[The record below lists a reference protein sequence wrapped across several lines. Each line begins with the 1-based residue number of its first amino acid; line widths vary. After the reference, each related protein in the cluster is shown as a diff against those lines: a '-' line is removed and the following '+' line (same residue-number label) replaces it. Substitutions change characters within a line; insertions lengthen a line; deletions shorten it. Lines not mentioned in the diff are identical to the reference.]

1 MTNYIHW
8 TWKKD
13 SINMKTMR
21 KTTENNP
28 TENKTP
34 ENNTTENNTPHITEP
49 TPYYGE
55 PSNKREIVSERIS
68 GRQLIIQKAIN
79 PFLASGDY
87 LNDLNVQDTMLRPKD
102 SNM

>member
-21 KTTENNP
+21 
-28 TENKTP
+28 
-34 ENNTTENNTPHITEP
+34 NTTEKKIPEKKIPTPTQH

-55 PSNKREIVSERIS
+55 SSNKREIVSERIS
-68 GRQLIIQKAIN
+68 DRQLIIQKTVN
-79 PFLASGDY
+79 PFLVSGDY
-87 LNDLNVQDTMLRPKD
+87 LNDLNVQDTMLRPQD

>member
-1 MTNYIHW
+1 MTTYIHW

-13 SINMKTMR
+13 SINMKSMR
-21 KTTENNP
+21 EK
-28 TENKTP
+28 
-34 ENNTTENNTPHITEP
+34 ITEP
-49 TPYYGE
+49 KITEPKIAEKKAPQIYIERTHYEE

-102 SNM
+102 SNV

>member
-21 KTTENNP
+21 EK
-28 TENKTP
+28 
-34 ENNTTENNTPHITEP
+34 TEP
-49 TPYYGE
+49 KIEPKIAEKKAPQTYIERTHYEE

>member
-21 KTTENNP
+21 EKIEP
-28 TENKTP
+28 K
-34 ENNTTENNTPHITEP
+34 TEP
-49 TPYYGE
+49 KTEQKIAEKKAPQTYIERTHYEE
-55 PSNKREIVSERIS
+55 PNNKREIVSERIS

-102 SNM
+102 SNV

>member
-21 KTTENNP
+21 KI

-34 ENNTTENNTPHITEP
+34 ENKTPENKTPHITEP

-55 PSNKREIVSERIS
+55 PSNRRDIVSERIS